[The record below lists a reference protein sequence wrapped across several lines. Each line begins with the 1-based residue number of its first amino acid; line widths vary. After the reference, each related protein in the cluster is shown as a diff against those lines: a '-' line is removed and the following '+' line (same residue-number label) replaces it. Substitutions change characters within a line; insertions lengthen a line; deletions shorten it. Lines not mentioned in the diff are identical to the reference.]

1 MTESTPRRAFLV
13 SPHHATMALLT
24 LGAGFVSGEPLY
36 LLIGATAYVL
46 GWVYLPD
53 MPFFRHWLER
63 RKSAAEE
70 LAARGEIADFVKRRD
85 ALLASLTPRLRERYH
100 MLGQVCRGIERAA
113 AENES
118 GSDLTTDSRLRKLDE
133 LMWMYLRLLSTQQ
146 SLEIFLESERH
157 EDLPGAVAAAE
168 AELAALNSEL
178 DALKTSAPSDTRERL
193 RNSRLER
200 LEVLRKRLAR
210 REETEANLALILAEQ
225 DRLSEQIKLIRADAV
240 ATRNADALSARIDA
254 SVAHLNE
261 TNKWLSELDEFKD
274 LVGDLP
280 QTDRRIGFE
289 SAGPPPLPIAAAE
302 QSVREMPRQRGREKA
317 S

>member
-1 MTESTPRRAFLV
+1 MTESTPRRAFLA
-13 SPHHATMALLT
+13 SPHHAAMALLT
-24 LGAGFVSGEPLY
+24 LGTGFMSGEPLY

-53 MPFFRHWLER
+53 MPFFRHWLDR
-63 RKSAAEE
+63 KKSAAEE
-70 LAARGEIADFVKRRD
+70 LAARAEIADFVKQRD

-100 MLGQVCRGIERAA
+100 TLGQVCRGIERAT
-113 AENES
+113 AENDA
-118 GSDLTTDSRLRKLDE
+118 GSDLATDSRLRKLDE

-146 SLEIFLESERH
+146 SLEMFLESERR

-168 AELAALNSEL
+168 AELAALNSEI
-178 DALKTSAPSDTRERL
+178 DALKPNSPSETRERL
-193 RNSRLER
+193 RNSRVER
-200 LEVLRKRLAR
+200 LEVLRKRLVR
-210 REETEANLALILAEQ
+210 REETEANLALVLAEQ
-225 DRLSEQIKLIRADAV
+225 DRLGEQIKLIRADAV
-240 ATRNADALSARIDA
+240 ATRNADALSARINA

-261 TNKWLSELDEFKD
+261 TSKWLSELDEFKE

-289 SAGPPPLPIAAAE
+289 SAGPPPLPATAAE
-302 QSVREMPRQRGREKA
+302 QTSRELPRQRGREKT